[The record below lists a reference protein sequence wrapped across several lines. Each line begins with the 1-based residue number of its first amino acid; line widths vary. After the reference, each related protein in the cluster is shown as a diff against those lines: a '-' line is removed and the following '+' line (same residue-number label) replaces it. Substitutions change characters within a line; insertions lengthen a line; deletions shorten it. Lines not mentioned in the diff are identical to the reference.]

1 MASERPFIAVG
12 MAVLTISDTRGM
24 ADDRSGA
31 VLAGRVEGIGH
42 RLIERAIVRDEPSE
56 ITEQLRAWIASPD
69 ISVILTTGGT
79 GVTARD
85 VTPETVREL
94 FEKEIPGFGELF
106 RQISFRHIGASTIQ
120 SRALAGVAGA
130 TYIFCLPGSP
140 GACRDAWDEILAS
153 QLDSRTRPCNF
164 IELLPRLAR

>member
-1 MASERPFIAVG
+1 